1 VTPPF
6 IPAIEAHRG
15 GVDDVAAFAMAA
27 DVRFFVQIYLKA
39 LQVRLA

>member
-1 VTPPF
+1 
-6 IPAIEAHRG
+6 
-15 GVDDVAAFAMAA
+15 VAAFAMAA